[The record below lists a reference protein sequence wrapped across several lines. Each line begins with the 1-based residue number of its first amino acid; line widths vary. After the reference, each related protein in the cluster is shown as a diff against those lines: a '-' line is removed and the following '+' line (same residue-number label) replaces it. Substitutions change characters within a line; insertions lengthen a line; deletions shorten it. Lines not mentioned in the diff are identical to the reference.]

1 MIQGEDCRGWGLA
14 AEAQGKRVERN
25 RERWSLGKSGKRG
38 EKDMV
43 LEVVGQVKEP
53 DLYEQTGQCR
63 RRQMKRENVT
73 E

>member
-1 MIQGEDCRGWGLA
+1 MGAGSRGP
-14 AEAQGKRVERN
+14 GKEGREKQREVEP
-25 RERWSLGKSGKRG
+25 GKGGKRG

-43 LEVVGQVKEP
+43 LAMVGEEKEP

-63 RRQMKRENVT
+63 RRQMKREKVM